1 VTGPAGSAF
10 IEPGPSAG
18 FPKYESPLLHILG
31 VAAPHL
37 LMGRLG
43 ERIACRYLL
52 RLGYDILARRYQA
65 RRSELDL
72 VAFEG
77 GMLVF
82 IEVKT
87 RRTCEFGEPWEFV
100 DWEKRQRLQSA
111 ADEFIARYDL
121 GRYTYRFDI
130 VSVVA
135 PGTPAESVSLF
146 RNAV

>member
-1 VTGPAGSAF
+1 MT
-10 IEPGPSAG
+10 
-18 FPKYESPLLHILG
+18 
-31 VAAPHL
+31 APHL
-37 LMGRLG
+37 LLGRLG

-52 RLGYDILARRYQA
+52 RLGYDILARRYRA

-72 VAFEG
+72 VALEG
-77 GMLVF
+77 ETLVF

-87 RRTCEFGEPWEFV
+87 RESSAFGEPWEFV

-135 PGTPAESVSLF
+135 PGTRGEALCLF
-146 RNAV
+146 RNAF